1 MEALYVLVES
11 LNRLWYIPHMQNNI
25 QPLKI
30 KMLIHVICGY
40 STLLIRKQVHE
51 LKKKTFIAYSH
62 FNCVNAQIL
71 ATILFMRGN
80 YRSFSLLYCLNV
92 F

>member
-1 MEALYVLVES
+1 
-11 LNRLWYIPHMQNNI
+11 MQNNI

-30 KMLIHVICGY
+30 KMMIHIICGY
-40 STLLIRKQVHE
+40 NTLLNKKTSSGV
-51 LKKKTFIAYSH
+51 KKKTFIAYSH

-71 ATILFMRGN
+71 AIILFMRGD
-80 YRSFSLLYCLNV
+80 YRSFLLFYCLNV

>member
-1 MEALYVLVES
+1 MEAIYVLVES

-40 STLLIRKQVHE
+40 SNLPWEPGGH
-51 LKKKTFIAYSH
+51 A
-62 FNCVNAQIL
+62 CVGGARPGANQMQPSPGVPAHWP
-71 ATILFMRGN
+71 T
-80 YRSFSLLYCLNV
+80 
-92 F
+92 